1 MSLLQGTLDIL
12 ILTAVSEQALHGYA
26 IAQEIGR
33 RTAGEIE
40 VEDAALYKAL
50 HRLQGR
56 SLIDA
61 EWGMSESRRR
71 AKFYRITPQGAEVLA
86 SETSAWHRYV
96 DAVAKVIDPR
106 KQLP

>member
-12 ILTAVSEQALHGYA
+12 ILTAVRNAPLHGYA
-26 IAQEIGR
+26 IAQEIGS

-50 HRLQGR
+50 HRLEAR
-56 SLIDA
+56 ALIDA

-71 AKFYRITPQGAEVLA
+71 AKFYRITPPGIKVLE
-86 SETSAWHRYV
+86 SETDAWQRYV

-106 KQLP
+106 

>member
-1 MSLLQGTLDIL
+1 MRLLQGTLDIL
-12 ILTAVSEQALHGYA
+12 ILTAVREVALHGYA

-33 RTAGEIE
+33 RTAREIE

-50 HRLQGR
+50 HRLQARG
-56 SLIDA
+56 LIDA

-71 AKFYRITPQGAEVLA
+71 AKFYRITTKGTEVLL
-86 SETSAWHRYV
+86 SETNAWHRYV

-106 KQLP
+106 

>member
-1 MSLLQGTLDIL
+1 MGVLQGTLDIL
-12 ILTAVSEQALHGYA
+12 ILTAVRETAMHGYA
-26 IAQEIGR
+26 IAQTIGT

-50 HRLQGR
+50 HRLEARQ
-56 SLIDA
+56 LIAA

-71 AKFYRITPQGAEVLA
+71 AKFYRITPKGTEVLE
-86 SETSAWHRYV
+86 SETDAWQRYV

-106 KQLP
+106 